1 MLSFLRGTILQKTED
16 YLLVDVHDLGYRVYV
31 TKTCISETKVG
42 ELVELFLH
50 QHIREDASDLYGFKK
65 ADELSLFESLISVSG
80 VGPKSGLAILG
91 LAPTDAIL
99 QAITQGD
106 DGMLTKV
113 SGIGG
118 KTAQRIILE
127 LRGKLDQSI
136 LGGESTHGEE
146 IEALVSLGYSVIQ
159 AREALNR
166 VDTSLTDSSD
176 RIKEA
181 LKYIR

>member
-1 MLSFLRGTILQKTED
+1 MLAFLRGTILQKGDD
-16 YLLVDVHDLGYRVYV
+16 YLLVDVHDLGYQVNV
-31 TKTCISETKVG
+31 TKTCLSETIKG
-42 ELVELFLH
+42 EPVELFLH

-65 ADELSLFESLISVSG
+65 ADELSLFQSLISVSG

-91 LAPTDAIL
+91 LAPTDAL
-99 QAITQGD
+99 RQAIAKGD

-136 LGGESTHGEE
+136 MSGDSTHGEE
-146 IEALVSLGYSVIQ
+146 IEALVSLGYSIVQ

-166 VDTSLTDSSD
+166 IDSSITDSAN
-176 RIKEA
+176 RIREA
-181 LKYIR
+181 LKHIR